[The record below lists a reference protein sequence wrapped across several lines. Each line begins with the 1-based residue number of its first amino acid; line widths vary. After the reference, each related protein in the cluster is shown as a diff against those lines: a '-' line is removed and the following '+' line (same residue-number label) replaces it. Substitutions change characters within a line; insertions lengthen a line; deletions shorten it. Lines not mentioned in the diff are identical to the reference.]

1 VRKRNARQQEQQFFF
16 TDQNEI
22 SETHMALQILAKFA
36 QSMQIPAKQRPP
48 AVNSG

>member
-1 VRKRNARQQEQQFFF
+1 VRERNARQQEQQFFIFF
-16 TDQNEI
+16 TDQ
-22 SETHMALQILAKFA
+22 MQIPAKFA